1 MIRTVISMTLAL
13 VSVATSSALAADLT
27 ERVMTERMTIVK
39 VDRAQGRFLCAEHRH
54 WTWISKQDV
63 ALIGAGDIVTVQRQ
77 PRGLPRVK
85 VVRAAAE
92 ELTSPE
98 W

>member
-1 MIRTVISMTLAL
+1 M
-13 VSVATSSALAADLT
+13 SVAAVSMMTSAAFAADLT
-27 ERVMTERMTIVK
+27 ERIMNERMTVVK

-54 WTWISKQDV
+54 WTWISKRDA
-63 ALIGAGDIVTVQRQ
+63 ALIGAGDIVTLQRDA
-77 PRGLPRVK
+77 RSLPRIK
-85 VVRAAAE
+85 VVRAAAD